1 MDEEAAVLQMLP
13 DLALCHP
20 FIWLFNCI
28 HCDIYISHIYIYTDS
43 KRETHR
49 SVFIFQKQTDIN
61 RNKGEDESSPNGF
74 KTDKWM

>member
-20 FIWLFNCI
+20 CIWLFNCI
-28 HCDIYISHIYIYTDS
+28 HAEDILFYIYIDS